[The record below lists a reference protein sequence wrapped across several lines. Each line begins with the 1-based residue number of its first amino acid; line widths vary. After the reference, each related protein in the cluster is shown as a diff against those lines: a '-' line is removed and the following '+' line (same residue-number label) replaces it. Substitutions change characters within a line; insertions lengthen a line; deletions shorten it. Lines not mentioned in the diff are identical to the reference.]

1 MAEGI
6 SKREIGQGVLFIM
19 LLVVVGL
26 VITLGKRRET
36 ASTVSSTPIATETA
50 TPDTTVQKIALR
62 PFEPNTVSYEEL
74 LAMGMTRREA
84 VGLVKYRATGKVF
97 RIAEDVA
104 LCYALSDSAYQTLK
118 PYIRIGE
125 QYRIV
130 RYQEQDY
137 ATHRTDTTTRLAP
150 SPFRIDTVTATYL
163 RAIGALTKRQAE
175 AFIRWRDRS
184 GSRDMEEV
192 RACYVVDDSV
202 ATALEPYILFPER
215 DLSPYE
221 AQIEINKADSAQ
233 LVRVVGIGPKTAAA
247 ILNYRERLGGFVRI
261 EQLAEVKGVMESN
274 YEKILQQICC
284 KDDEIRKI
292 DINFATPSE
301 LDHPYIGPQ
310 LVRKIIK
317 HRQLKGGWTCTQE
330 LVETDILT
338 REEAARLDPYVVYG
352 VQQAISE

>member
-1 MAEGI
+1 MANGI
-6 SKREIGQGVLFIM
+6 SKREIGQGVLFVM

-36 ASTVSSTPIATETA
+36 ASIAHA
-50 TPDTTVQKIALR
+50 TPQVTEATTPETTEPKVALR
-62 PFEPNTVSYEEL
+62 PFDPNTVSYEEL
-74 LAMGMTRREA
+74 IAMGLSRREA

-97 RIAEDVA
+97 RISEDVA
-104 LCYALSDSAYQTLK
+104 LCYALTDSAYQALK
-118 PYIRIGE
+118 PYIIIGE

-130 RYQEQDY
+130 PYNERERV
-137 ATHRTDTTTRLAP
+137 AHRADSTVRIAP
-150 SPFRIDTVTATYL
+150 SPFRIDTVTAAYL
-163 RAIGALTKRQAE
+163 RAIGAFTKRQAE

-184 GSRDMEEV
+184 GFRDMEEV

-221 AQIEINKADSAQ
+221 APIDINTADSAQ
-233 LVRVVGIGPKTAAA
+233 LVRVVGIGPKTAVA
-247 ILNYRERLGGFVRI
+247 ILNYRQRLGGFVRV

-284 KDDEIRKI
+284 KNDEIRKI

-301 LDHPYIGPQ
+301 LDHPYIGPK

-317 HRQLKGGWTCTQE
+317 QRLLKGGWTCTQE

-338 REEAARLDPYVVYG
+338 QEEAARLDPYVVYG